1 LPLSNLLEVVKKEIK
16 QLIRDKRTLALVILQ
31 PIVVILFFGFCINHD
46 VSNMDTF
53 IFMQESGVYSQNI
66 TDIIEESE
74 AFHITKHV
82 NSTSE
87 IYDGVKDGKARVGII
102 YNSSGLLGF
111 NLTFVYDST
120 NLLIDGVVKEGI
132 ADVSE
137 KLSEMLSSQINPQVF
152 TVQLEPHFGE
162 YTYFESYAAGIL
174 CLTMFWVCISIV
186 SLSVIMEKTS
196 GTIERLLTSPYSKV
210 ELIIGKLIGNTMI
223 AVSAGITAVLV
234 VFWIFGVDV
243 KGGIP
248 TIVSVSILVGVISL
262 GHGLLVSAFVKSE
275 REAMQVNSYLFLIY
289 LFLSNMFWPVET
301 MHWSMTYVRLGC
313 FLNHA
318 VSALNG
324 IMLRGYSVFEVGQ
337 DIVIL
342 VIFGLIFLIAGIL
355 AFRREITKT

>member
-1 LPLSNLLEVVKKEIK
+1 MLEVVKKEIK
-16 QLIRDKRTLALVILQ
+16 QLIRDKRTLALVVLQ
-31 PIVVILFFGFCINHD
+31 PIVVILFFGFCIHHD
-46 VSNMDTF
+46 VTNMNTF
-53 IFMQESGVYSQNI
+53 IFMQESGIYSQNI
-66 TDIIEESE
+66 TNVIEESE
-74 AFHITKHV
+74 AFHITEYV

-87 IYDGVKDGKARVGII
+87 IYDAIKDGEARVGII
-102 YNSSGLLGF
+102 CNSSGSLGF

-120 NLLIDGVVKEGI
+120 NVIIDGVVKEGI
-132 ADVSE
+132 AYVNE
-137 KLSEMLSSQINPQVF
+137 ELSPIRSQVF

-174 CLTMFWVCISIV
+174 CLAMFWVCISIV

-196 GTIERLLTSPYSKV
+196 GTIERLLATPYSKV
-210 ELIIGKLIGNTMI
+210 EMIIGKLIGNIMV
-223 AVSAGITAVLV
+223 AVSAGITSVLV

-262 GHGLLVSAFVKSE
+262 GHGLLISAFVKSE
-275 REAMQVNSYLFLIY
+275 REAMQVNSYIFLIY

-301 MHWSMTYVRLGC
+301 MHWSMTYARLGC

-318 VSALNG
+318 VNALNG

-342 VIFGLIFLIAGIL
+342 GIFGLFFLLAGIL

>member
-1 LPLSNLLEVVKKEIK
+1 MPLSNLLEVVKKEIR
-16 QLIRDKRTLALVILQ
+16 QLIRDKRTLALVTLQ
-31 PIVVILFFGFCINHD
+31 PIVVILFFGFSIHHD

-53 IFMQESGVYSQNI
+53 IFMQELGNYSQNI
-66 TDIIEESE
+66 TNAIEESE

-82 NSTSE
+82 DSTSE
-87 IYDGVKDGKARVGII
+87 IYDAVKDGEVRVGII
-102 YNSSGLLGF
+102 CNSSGSLGF

-120 NLLIDGVVKEGI
+120 NRVIDGVVKEGI
-132 ADVSE
+132 ADVNE
-137 KLSEMLSSQINPQVF
+137 KLSIPSKTQVF

-174 CLTMFWVCISIV
+174 CLAMFWVCISIV

-196 GTIERLLTSPYSKV
+196 GTIERLLATPYSKV
-210 ELIIGKLIGNTMI
+210 EMIIGKLIGNIMV
-223 AVSAGITAVLV
+223 AVSAGITSVLV

-248 TIVSVSILVGVISL
+248 IIVSVSILVGIISL
-262 GHGLLVSAFVKSE
+262 GHGLLISAFVKSE
-275 REAMQVNSYLFLIY
+275 REAVQVNSYLFLIY

-301 MHWSMTYVRLGC
+301 MHWSMTYARLGC
-313 FLNHA
+313 FLNYA
-318 VSALNG
+318 VDALNG

-342 VIFGLIFLIAGIL
+342 GIFGLFFLLAGIL